1 MPDFL
6 SYHPELTPLPV
17 IATYSAD
24 GDFRPL
30 YFQLDGNCVKIENIK
45 WSNVNAD
52 SSTFFCCEVMDG
64 EYVREFV
71 LVYIYSQHRWFLD
84 TKKRKAFVTRK
95 KRTSRSQSL
104 LTVSQ

>member
-1 MPDFL
+1 MIWKKRKIYPFHGTWFCVPKGRRQEQTKGPAG
-6 SYHPELTPLPV
+6 YTVPCP
-17 IATYSAD
+17 
-24 GDFRPL
+24 
-30 YFQLDGNCVKIENIK
+30 DGNRVKVENVK

-71 LVYIYSQHRWFLD
+71 LVSIYSQHRWYLD

-95 KRTSRSQSL
+95 KGPAEASPC
-104 LTVSQ
+104 